1 MALSVQAQLKKV
13 LAPFARA
20 VGVDIKKLKEGK
32 QDKLQAGLNIQ
43 ISEEGVISATAPNQA
58 PDLSAYSTTE
68 QITTLVDGKV
78 AGLVKEEALNT
89 KLADYATTTSVD
101 TKLADYSTLTAVD
114 TKLADYTTT
123 TALTT
128 KLADYATT
136 TSVDTKLTD
145 YTTTAALTTKL
156 GDYATTASLTTTL
169 ADYAKAAEVQ
179 PKLTAGPGIS
189 ISGEGVITAA
199 APDLTGYVKEEA
211 LDFGELDLVAEYEAG
226 KNGTVESEGP
236 QGPPPRT
243 ETGATPSP
251 AEPPAMGKPQ

>member
-20 VGVDIKKLKEGK
+20 VGVDIKKLKDGK

-89 KLADYATTTSVD
+89 KLADYATTAS
-101 TKLADYSTLTAVD
+101 VD

-123 TALTT
+123 AALTT
-128 KLADYATT
+128 KLGDYATT
-136 TSVDTKLTD
+136 TSVDTKLAD

-179 PKLTAGPGIS
+179 PKLTAGTGIS
-189 ISGEGVITAA
+189 ISEHGEIASTV
-199 APDLTGYVKEEA
+199 DLTGYVKEEA

-226 KNGTVESEGP
+226 KNGEAAAPVASA
-236 QGPPPRT
+236 
-243 ETGATPSP
+243 ETGTPGVGSP
-251 AEPPAMGKPQ
+251 AQ

>member
-101 TKLADYSTLTAVD
+101 TKLADYSTTTAVD
-114 TKLADYTTT
+114 TKLA
-123 TALTT
+123 
-128 KLADYATT
+128 
-136 TSVDTKLTD
+136 D

-199 APDLTGYVKEEA
+199 APDLTGYVREEA

-226 KNGTVESEGP
+226 KNGTPVASEENAGGTP
-236 QGPPPRT
+236 AP
-243 ETGATPSP
+243 ATPSGV
-251 AEPPAMGKPQ
+251 GKPQ

>member
-101 TKLADYSTLTAVD
+101 TKLADYSTTTAVD
-114 TKLADYTTT
+114 TKLA
-123 TALTT
+123 
-128 KLADYATT
+128 
-136 TSVDTKLTD
+136 D

-211 LDFGELDLVAEYEAG
+211 LDFSTLDLVAEYEAG
-226 KNGTVESEGP
+226 KRGETEAAA
-236 QGPPPRT
+236 T
-243 ETGATPSP
+243 AETGTPAVSP
-251 AEPPAMGKPQ
+251 QA

>member
-1 MALSVQAQLKKV
+1 MALSIQAQLKKI

-43 ISEEGVISATAPNQA
+43 ISEEGVISAIAPHQA

-68 QITTLVDGKV
+68 QINTLVDGKV

-89 KLADYATTTSVD
+89 KLADYATTASVD
-101 TKLADYSTLTAVD
+101 TKLADYTTTAALTTKLGDYATTTSVD

-123 TALTT
+123 T
-128 KLADYATT
+128 
-136 TSVDTKLTD
+136 
-145 YTTTAALTTKL
+145 ALTTKL

-179 PKLTAGPGIS
+179 PKLTAGTGIS
-189 ISGEGVITAA
+189 ISEHGEITSTV
-199 APDLTGYVKEEA
+199 DLTGYVKEEA
-211 LDFGELDLVAEYEAG
+211 LDFGDLNLVAEYEAG
-226 KNGTVESEGP
+226 KNGTI
-236 QGPPPRT
+236 T
-243 ETGATPSP
+243 ETESP
-251 AEPPAMGKPQ
+251 HA

>member
-101 TKLADYSTLTAVD
+101 TKLADYSTTTAVD
-114 TKLADYTTT
+114 TKLA
-123 TALTT
+123 
-128 KLADYATT
+128 
-136 TSVDTKLTD
+136 D

-179 PKLTAGPGIS
+179 PKLTAGTGIS
-189 ISGEGVITAA
+189 ISEHGEITSTV
-199 APDLTGYVKEEA
+199 DLTGYVKEEA

-226 KNGTVESEGP
+226 KNGTAEAAATS
-236 QGPPPRT
+236 
-243 ETGATPSP
+243 ETGTPTP
-251 AEPPAMGKPQ
+251 AAPPQQ

>member
-101 TKLADYSTLTAVD
+101 TKLADYSTTTAVD
-114 TKLADYTTT
+114 TKLA
-123 TALTT
+123 
-128 KLADYATT
+128 
-136 TSVDTKLTD
+136 D

-226 KNGTVESEGP
+226 KRGETEAAAPVAG
-236 QGPPPRT
+236 T
-243 ETGATPSP
+243 ETGTPGVGSP
-251 AEPPAMGKPQ
+251 VQ

>member
-101 TKLADYSTLTAVD
+101 TKLADYSTI
-114 TKLADYTTT
+114 
-123 TALTT
+123 
-128 KLADYATT
+128 
-136 TSVDTKLTD
+136 TSVDTKLAD

-179 PKLTAGPGIS
+179 PKLTAGTGIS
-189 ISGEGVITAA
+189 ISEHGEITSTV
-199 APDLTGYVKEEA
+199 DLTGYVKEEA

-226 KNGTVESEGP
+226 KNGEAAAPVASA
-236 QGPPPRT
+236 
-243 ETGATPSP
+243 ETGTPGVGSP
-251 AEPPAMGKPQ
+251 AQ

>member
-20 VGVDIKKLKEGK
+20 VGVDIKKLKDGK

-123 TALTT
+123 
-128 KLADYATT
+128 
-136 TSVDTKLTD
+136 
-145 YTTTAALTTKL
+145 AALTTKL

-226 KNGTVESEGP
+226 KGGTIHSAPDVPGDHIYVAA
-236 QGPPPRT
+236 PPV
-243 ETGATPSP
+243 G
-251 AEPPAMGKPQ
+251 

>member
-101 TKLADYSTLTAVD
+101 TKLADYSTITAVD
-114 TKLADYTTT
+114 TKLA
-123 TALTT
+123 
-128 KLADYATT
+128 
-136 TSVDTKLTD
+136 D

-179 PKLTAGPGIS
+179 PKLTAGTGIS
-189 ISGEGVITAA
+189 ISEHGEITSTV
-199 APDLTGYVKEEA
+199 DLTGYVKEEA

-226 KNGTVESEGP
+226 KNGTAEAAAPVAGAESP
-236 QGPPPRT
+236 Q
-243 ETGATPSP
+243 
-251 AEPPAMGKPQ
+251 Q

>member
-123 TALTT
+123 
-128 KLADYATT
+128 
-136 TSVDTKLTD
+136 
-145 YTTTAALTTKL
+145 AALTTKL

-199 APDLTGYVKEEA
+199 PDLTGYVKEEA
-211 LDFGELDLVAEYEAG
+211 LDFSTLDLVAEYEAG
-226 KNGTVESEGP
+226 KNGTPVE
-236 QGPPPRT
+236 T
-243 ETGATPSP
+243 EEAHVATPSP
-251 AEPPAMGKPQ
+251 AEPPQQ

>member
-101 TKLADYSTLTAVD
+101 TKLADYSTITAVD
-114 TKLADYTTT
+114 TKLA
-123 TALTT
+123 
-128 KLADYATT
+128 
-136 TSVDTKLTD
+136 D

-199 APDLTGYVKEEA
+199 PDLTGYVKEEA
-211 LDFGELDLVAEYEAG
+211 LDFSTLDLVAEYEAG
-226 KNGTVESEGP
+226 KRGETEAAAPVAGAESP
-236 QGPPPRT
+236 Q
-243 ETGATPSP
+243 
-251 AEPPAMGKPQ
+251 Q

>member
-20 VGVDIKKLKEGK
+20 VGVDIKKLKDGK

-89 KLADYATTTSVD
+89 KLADY
-101 TKLADYSTLTAVD
+101 STITAVD
-114 TKLADYTTT
+114 TKLA
-123 TALTT
+123 
-128 KLADYATT
+128 
-136 TSVDTKLTD
+136 D

-179 PKLTAGPGIS
+179 PKLTAGTGIS
-189 ISGEGVITAA
+189 ISEHGEITSTV
-199 APDLTGYVKEEA
+199 DLTGYVKEEA

-226 KNGTVESEGP
+226 KNGEAAAPVASA
-236 QGPPPRT
+236 
-243 ETGATPSP
+243 ETGTQGVGSP
-251 AEPPAMGKPQ
+251 AQ

>member
-101 TKLADYSTLTAVD
+101 TKLADYSTITAVD
-114 TKLADYTTT
+114 TKLA
-123 TALTT
+123 
-128 KLADYATT
+128 
-136 TSVDTKLTD
+136 D

-211 LDFGELDLVAEYEAG
+211 LDFSTLDLVAEYEAG
-226 KNGTVESEGP
+226 KRGE
-236 QGPPPRT
+236 T
-243 ETGATPSP
+243 EAPAASAETAAPGVGSP
-251 AEPPAMGKPQ
+251 AQ

>member
-101 TKLADYSTLTAVD
+101 TKLADYSTITAVD
-114 TKLADYTTT
+114 TKLA
-123 TALTT
+123 
-128 KLADYATT
+128 
-136 TSVDTKLTD
+136 D

-179 PKLTAGPGIS
+179 PKLTAGPGIT
-189 ISGEGVITAA
+189 ITENNQIVANP
-199 APDLTGYVKEEA
+199 PDLTGYVKEEA
-211 LDFGELDLVAEYEAG
+211 LDFSTLDLVAEYEAG
-226 KNGTVESEGP
+226 KRGEAVAPEASA
-236 QGPPPRT
+236 
-243 ETGATPSP
+243 ETGTPTP
-251 AEPPAMGKPQ
+251 ADGPKPQ

>member
-101 TKLADYSTLTAVD
+101 TKLADYSTITAVD
-114 TKLADYTTT
+114 TKLA
-123 TALTT
+123 
-128 KLADYATT
+128 
-136 TSVDTKLTD
+136 D

-199 APDLTGYVKEEA
+199 APDLTGYVREEA
-211 LDFGELDLVAEYEAG
+211 LDFSTLDLVAEYEAG
-226 KNGTVESEGP
+226 KNGTAEAAAPVAGTESP
-236 QGPPPRT
+236 Q
-243 ETGATPSP
+243 
-251 AEPPAMGKPQ
+251 Q

>member
-20 VGVDIKKLKEGK
+20 VGVDIKKLKDGK

-101 TKLADYSTLTAVD
+101 TKLADYSTITSVD
-114 TKLADYTTT
+114 TKLADYI
-123 TALTT
+123 
-128 KLADYATT
+128 
-136 TSVDTKLTD
+136 
-145 YTTTAALTTKL
+145 TTAALTTKL

-179 PKLTAGPGIS
+179 PKLTAGPGVS
-189 ISGEGVITAA
+189 ISEQGVITVP

-211 LDFGELDLVAEYEAG
+211 LDFGDLNLVAEYEAG
-226 KNGTVESEGP
+226 KNGEAEAPAATG
-236 QGPPPRT
+236 
-243 ETGATPSP
+243 ETATPSP
-251 AEPPAMGKPQ
+251 AQPPMGNQQ

>member
-101 TKLADYSTLTAVD
+101 TKLADYSTITAVD
-114 TKLADYTTT
+114 TKLA
-123 TALTT
+123 
-128 KLADYATT
+128 
-136 TSVDTKLTD
+136 D

-199 APDLTGYVKEEA
+199 APDLTGYVREEA
-211 LDFGELDLVAEYEAG
+211 LDFSTLDLVAEYEAG
-226 KNGTVESEGP
+226 KRGETEAAAPVAGAESP
-236 QGPPPRT
+236 Q
-243 ETGATPSP
+243 
-251 AEPPAMGKPQ
+251 Q

>member
-101 TKLADYSTLTAVD
+101 TKLADYSTITAVD
-114 TKLADYTTT
+114 TKLA
-123 TALTT
+123 
-128 KLADYATT
+128 
-136 TSVDTKLTD
+136 D

-179 PKLTAGPGIS
+179 PKLTAGTGIS

-211 LDFGELDLVAEYEAG
+211 LDFGTLDLVAEYEAG
-226 KNGTVESEGP
+226 KNGEAEAPVASEGGNP
-236 QGPPPRT
+236 APGV
-243 ETGATPSP
+243 GSP
-251 AEPPAMGKPQ
+251 AQ

>member
-20 VGVDIKKLKEGK
+20 VGVDIKKLKDGK

-101 TKLADYSTLTAVD
+101 TKLADYSTI
-114 TKLADYTTT
+114 
-123 TALTT
+123 
-128 KLADYATT
+128 
-136 TSVDTKLTD
+136 TSVDTKLAD

-179 PKLTAGPGIS
+179 PKLTAGPGVS
-189 ISGEGVITAA
+189 ISEQGVITVP

-211 LDFGELDLVAEYEAG
+211 LDFGDLNLVAEYEAG
-226 KNGTVESEGP
+226 KNGEAEAPAATG
-236 QGPPPRT
+236 
-243 ETGATPSP
+243 ETATPSP
-251 AEPPAMGKPQ
+251 AQPPMGKPQ

>member
-101 TKLADYSTLTAVD
+101 TKLADYSTITAVD
-114 TKLADYTTT
+114 TKLA
-123 TALTT
+123 
-128 KLADYATT
+128 
-136 TSVDTKLTD
+136 D

-169 ADYAKAAEVQ
+169 ADYAKTAEVQ
-179 PKLTAGPGIS
+179 PKLTAGTGIS
-189 ISGEGVITAA
+189 ISEHGEITSTV
-199 APDLTGYVKEEA
+199 DLTGYVKEEA

-226 KNGTVESEGP
+226 KNGTAEAAAPVASA
-236 QGPPPRT
+236 
-243 ETGATPSP
+243 ETGTPGVGSP
-251 AEPPAMGKPQ
+251 AQ

>member
-20 VGVDIKKLKEGK
+20 VGVDIKKLKDGK

-101 TKLADYSTLTAVD
+101 TKLADYSTITAVD

-123 TALTT
+123 T
-128 KLADYATT
+128 
-136 TSVDTKLTD
+136 
-145 YTTTAALTTKL
+145 ALTTKL

-199 APDLTGYVKEEA
+199 APDLTGYVREEA
-211 LDFGELDLVAEYEAG
+211 LDFGTLDLVAEYEAG
-226 KNGTVESEGP
+226 KNGTPVETEGAHV
-236 QGPPPRT
+236 
-243 ETGATPSP
+243 ATPYP

>member
-123 TALTT
+123 
-128 KLADYATT
+128 
-136 TSVDTKLTD
+136 
-145 YTTTAALTTKL
+145 AALTTKL

-169 ADYAKAAEVQ
+169 ADYAKTAEVQ

-211 LDFGELDLVAEYEAG
+211 LDFSTLDLVAEYEAG
-226 KNGTVESEGP
+226 KRGETEAAAPVAGAESP
-236 QGPPPRT
+236 Q
-243 ETGATPSP
+243 
-251 AEPPAMGKPQ
+251 Q

>member
-101 TKLADYSTLTAVD
+101 TKLADYSTITAVD

-123 TALTT
+123 T
-128 KLADYATT
+128 
-136 TSVDTKLTD
+136 
-145 YTTTAALTTKL
+145 ALTTKL

-211 LDFGELDLVAEYEAG
+211 LDFSTLDLVAEYEAG
-226 KNGTVESEGP
+226 KRGETEAAAPVAGTESP
-236 QGPPPRT
+236 Q
-243 ETGATPSP
+243 
-251 AEPPAMGKPQ
+251 Q

>member
-101 TKLADYSTLTAVD
+101 TKLADYSTITAVD
-114 TKLADYTTT
+114 TKLA
-123 TALTT
+123 
-128 KLADYATT
+128 
-136 TSVDTKLTD
+136 D

-199 APDLTGYVKEEA
+199 APDLTGYVREEA
-211 LDFGELDLVAEYEAG
+211 LDFSTLDLVAEYEAG
-226 KNGTVESEGP
+226 KRGETEAAAPVAGA
-236 QGPPPRT
+236 
-243 ETGATPSP
+243 ETGTPGVGSP
-251 AEPPAMGKPQ
+251 AQ

>member
-20 VGVDIKKLKEGK
+20 VGVDIKKLKDGK

-68 QITTLVDGKV
+68 QITTLVDDKV

-89 KLADYATTTSVD
+89 KLADYATTASVD
-101 TKLADYSTLTAVD
+101 TKLADYATTTAVD
-114 TKLADYTTT
+114 TKLADYTN
-123 TALTT
+123 TAALNT

-136 TSVDTKLTD
+136 TAVDTKLAD
-145 YTTTAALTTKL
+145 YATTAALTTKL
-156 GDYATTASLTTTL
+156 ADYATTASLTTTL

-179 PKLTAGPGIS
+179 PKLTAGTGIS
-189 ISGEGVITAA
+189 ISEHGEIAA
-199 APDLTGYVKEEA
+199 IVDLTGYVKEEA
-211 LDFGELDLVAEYEAG
+211 LDLGDLNLVAEYEAG
-226 KNGTVESEGP
+226 KRGEAVAPEASAETGDQV
-236 QGPPPRT
+236 PPP
-243 ETGATPSP
+243 
-251 AEPPAMGKPQ
+251 K

>member
-20 VGVDIKKLKEGK
+20 VGVDIKKLKDGK

-101 TKLADYSTLTAVD
+101 TKLADYSTTTAVD
-114 TKLADYTTT
+114 TKLA
-123 TALTT
+123 
-128 KLADYATT
+128 
-136 TSVDTKLTD
+136 D

-179 PKLTAGPGIS
+179 PKLTAGPGIT
-189 ISGEGVITAA
+189 ITENNQIVANP
-199 APDLTGYVKEEA
+199 PDLTGYVKEEA
-211 LDFGELDLVAEYEAG
+211 LDLGDLNLVAEYEAG
-226 KNGTVESEGP
+226 KRGEAVAPEASA
-236 QGPPPRT
+236 
-243 ETGATPSP
+243 ETGTPTP
-251 AEPPAMGKPQ
+251 ADGPKPQ

>member
-1 MALSVQAQLKKV
+1 MALSIQAQLKKV

-123 TALTT
+123 
-128 KLADYATT
+128 
-136 TSVDTKLTD
+136 
-145 YTTTAALTTKL
+145 AALTTKL

-211 LDFGELDLVAEYEAG
+211 LDFSTLDLVAEYEAG
-226 KNGTVESEGP
+226 KSGTIHSAPDEPGDHVYVAA
-236 QGPPPRT
+236 PPI
-243 ETGATPSP
+243 G
-251 AEPPAMGKPQ
+251 

>member
-89 KLADYATTTSVD
+89 KLADYSTTTAVD
-101 TKLADYSTLTAVD
+101 TKLADYSTTTAVD
-114 TKLADYTTT
+114 TKLA
-123 TALTT
+123 
-128 KLADYATT
+128 
-136 TSVDTKLTD
+136 D

-179 PKLTAGPGIS
+179 PKLTAGTGIS
-189 ISGEGVITAA
+189 ISEHGEITSTV
-199 APDLTGYVKEEA
+199 DLTGYVKEEA

-226 KNGTVESEGP
+226 KNGEAAAPVASA
-236 QGPPPRT
+236 
-243 ETGATPSP
+243 ETGTPGVGSP
-251 AEPPAMGKPQ
+251 AQ

>member
-20 VGVDIKKLKEGK
+20 VGVDIKKLKDGK

-101 TKLADYSTLTAVD
+101 TKLADYSTTTAVD
-114 TKLADYTTT
+114 TKLA
-123 TALTT
+123 
-128 KLADYATT
+128 
-136 TSVDTKLTD
+136 D

-179 PKLTAGPGIS
+179 PKLTAGTGIS
-189 ISGEGVITAA
+189 ISEHGEITSTV
-199 APDLTGYVKEEA
+199 DLTGYVKEEA

-226 KNGTVESEGP
+226 KNGTAEAAAT
-236 QGPPPRT
+236 T
-243 ETGATPSP
+243 ETGTPAVSP
-251 AEPPAMGKPQ
+251 QA

>member
-101 TKLADYSTLTAVD
+101 TKLADYATLTAVD

-123 TALTT
+123 AALTT
-128 KLADYATT
+128 KLA
-136 TSVDTKLTD
+136 
-145 YTTTAALTTKL
+145 
-156 GDYATTASLTTTL
+156 DYATTASLTTTL

-211 LDFGELDLVAEYEAG
+211 LDFSTLDLVAEYEAG
-226 KNGTVESEGP
+226 KNGTAEAAAT
-236 QGPPPRT
+236 T
-243 ETGATPSP
+243 ETGTPAVSP
-251 AEPPAMGKPQ
+251 QA

>member
-123 TALTT
+123 
-128 KLADYATT
+128 
-136 TSVDTKLTD
+136 
-145 YTTTAALTTKL
+145 AALTTKL

-211 LDFGELDLVAEYEAG
+211 LDFSTLDLVAEYEAG
-226 KNGTVESEGP
+226 KSGTIHSAPDAPGDHVYVAA
-236 QGPPPRT
+236 PPV
-243 ETGATPSP
+243 A
-251 AEPPAMGKPQ
+251 

>member
-20 VGVDIKKLKEGK
+20 VGVDIKKLKDGK

-89 KLADYATTTSVD
+89 KLADYATTASVD
-101 TKLADYSTLTAVD
+101 TKLADYATTTAVDTKLADYTNTTALNTKLADYATITAVD

-123 TALTT
+123 
-128 KLADYATT
+128 
-136 TSVDTKLTD
+136 
-145 YTTTAALTTKL
+145 AALNTKL

-179 PKLTAGPGIS
+179 PKLTAGTGIS
-189 ISGEGVITAA
+189 ISEHGEIAA
-199 APDLTGYVKEEA
+199 TVDLTGYVKEEA
-211 LDFGELDLVAEYEAG
+211 LEFGDLDLVAEYEAG
-226 KNGTVESEGP
+226 KRGEAAAPVASAETTHTEDPGVQAPP
-236 QGPPPRT
+236 Q
-243 ETGATPSP
+243 
-251 AEPPAMGKPQ
+251 

>member
-78 AGLVKEEALNT
+78 ADLVKEEALNT

-101 TKLADYSTLTAVD
+101 TKLADYSTI
-114 TKLADYTTT
+114 
-123 TALTT
+123 
-128 KLADYATT
+128 
-136 TSVDTKLTD
+136 TSVDTKLAD

-179 PKLTAGPGIS
+179 PKLTAGTGIS
-189 ISGEGVITAA
+189 ISEHGEITSTV
-199 APDLTGYVKEEA
+199 DLTGYVKEEA

-226 KNGTVESEGP
+226 KNGTAEAAAPVAGTESP
-236 QGPPPRT
+236 Q
-243 ETGATPSP
+243 
-251 AEPPAMGKPQ
+251 Q

>member
-101 TKLADYSTLTAVD
+101 TKLADYSTI
-114 TKLADYTTT
+114 
-123 TALTT
+123 
-128 KLADYATT
+128 
-136 TSVDTKLTD
+136 TSVDTKLAD

-199 APDLTGYVKEEA
+199 APDLTGYVREEA
-211 LDFGELDLVAEYEAG
+211 LDFGTLDLVAEYEAG
-226 KNGTVESEGP
+226 KNGTAEAAAPVAGAESP
-236 QGPPPRT
+236 Q
-243 ETGATPSP
+243 
-251 AEPPAMGKPQ
+251 Q

>member
-20 VGVDIKKLKEGK
+20 VGVDIKKLKDGK

-89 KLADYATTTSVD
+89 KLADYATTASVDTKLADYTTTAAFTTKLGDYATTTSVD
-101 TKLADYSTLTAVD
+101 TKLADYSTI
-114 TKLADYTTT
+114 
-123 TALTT
+123 
-128 KLADYATT
+128 
-136 TSVDTKLTD
+136 TSVDTKLAD

-199 APDLTGYVKEEA
+199 APDLTGYVREEA
-211 LDFGELDLVAEYEAG
+211 LDFSTLDLVAEYEAG
-226 KNGTVESEGP
+226 KNGEAAAPVASA
-236 QGPPPRT
+236 
-243 ETGATPSP
+243 ETGTQGVGSP
-251 AEPPAMGKPQ
+251 AQ

>member
-20 VGVDIKKLKEGK
+20 VGVDIKKLKDGK

-101 TKLADYSTLTAVD
+101 TKLADYATTTAVD
-114 TKLADYTTT
+114 TKLA
-123 TALTT
+123 
-128 KLADYATT
+128 
-136 TSVDTKLTD
+136 D

-179 PKLTAGPGIS
+179 PKLTAGTGIA
-189 ISGEGVITAA
+189 ISEHGEITSTV
-199 APDLTGYVKEEA
+199 DLTGYVKEEA
-211 LDFGELDLVAEYEAG
+211 LDFGTLDLVAEYEAG
-226 KNGTVESEGP
+226 KNGTAEAPVASA
-236 QGPPPRT
+236 
-243 ETGATPSP
+243 ETGTPGVGSP
-251 AEPPAMGKPQ
+251 AQ

>member
-1 MALSVQAQLKKV
+1 MALSIQAQLKKV

-128 KLADYATT
+128 KL
-136 TSVDTKLTD
+136 
-145 YTTTAALTTKL
+145 

-199 APDLTGYVKEEA
+199 APDLRGYVKEEA
-211 LDFGELDLVAEYEAG
+211 LDFSTLDLVAEYEAG
-226 KNGTVESEGP
+226 KRGETEAAAPVAGAESP
-236 QGPPPRT
+236 Q
-243 ETGATPSP
+243 
-251 AEPPAMGKPQ
+251 Q

>member
-20 VGVDIKKLKEGK
+20 VGVDIKKLKDGK

-89 KLADYATTTSVD
+89 KLADYATTASVD
-101 TKLADYSTLTAVD
+101 TKLADYATTTAVD
-114 TKLADYTTT
+114 TKLADYTNT
-123 TALTT
+123 TALNT
-128 KLADYATT
+128 KLADYATIT
-136 TSVDTKLTD
+136 AVDTKLAD

-179 PKLTAGPGIS
+179 PKLTAGPGIT
-189 ISGEGVITAA
+189 ITENNQIVATP
-199 APDLTGYVKEEA
+199 PDLTGYVKEEA
-211 LDFGELDLVAEYEAG
+211 LDFSTLDLVAEYEAG
-226 KNGTVESEGP
+226 KRGEAAAPVASA
-236 QGPPPRT
+236 
-243 ETGATPSP
+243 ETGDQA
-251 AEPPAMGKPQ
+251 PPQ